1 VSMAS
6 SRNLSV
12 VLSKG
17 RKHFSCYIARGQSVQ
32 SYSAVTESFMISISS
47 STFMVV
53 KCSYVYKVK
62 YP

>member
-1 VSMAS
+1 MAS

-32 SYSAVTESFMISISS
+32 SYPAVTESFMISISS

-53 KCSYVYKVK
+53 SYIYKVK

>member
-1 VSMAS
+1 MAS

-17 RKHFSCYIARGQSVQ
+17 RKHFSCYIPSGQSVQ

-47 STFMVV
+47 SMVV
-53 KCSYVYKVK
+53 KCSYIYKVK